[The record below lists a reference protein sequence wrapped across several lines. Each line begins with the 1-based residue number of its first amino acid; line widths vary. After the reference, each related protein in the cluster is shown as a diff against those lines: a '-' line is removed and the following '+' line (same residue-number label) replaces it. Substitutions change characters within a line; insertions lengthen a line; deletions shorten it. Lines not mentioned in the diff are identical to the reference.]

1 MARHTSAKRHRS
13 PSSGTGLLFVQ
24 RHEPGY
30 DMILSPKPGRTMK
43 YLKNAVYATALLSA
57 ALPALAHAQDARG
70 AVGRATPPAFPTA
83 PFFATLPLASGTPV
97 SAGFAARTLGVTNLT
112 ISNFNS
118 AAVKIIVFLPVF
130 APGGICGD
138 PVLAGDP
145 PSGYYMVGAQQ
156 TLSIPYPTPQVFKG
170 KPSCI
175 AANIVSGATAG
186 VELYV
191 TGFGE

>member
-1 MARHTSAKRHRS
+1 
-13 PSSGTGLLFVQ
+13 
-24 RHEPGY
+24 
-30 DMILSPKPGRTMK
+30 MK
-43 YLKNAVYATALLSA
+43 YLNKAAFTIALLGV
-57 ALPALAHAQDARG
+57 ALSALAQAQDARG

-83 PFFATLPLASGTPV
+83 PFYATLPLVSGTPV

-112 ISNFNS
+112 ISNFNTT
-118 AAVKIIVFLPVF
+118 AVKILVFLPVF

-145 PSGYYMVGAQQ
+145 PSGYYMVGALQ
-156 TLSIPYPTPQVFKG
+156 TLTIAYPTPQVFKG

-175 AANIVSGATAG
+175 AANIVSGATSG